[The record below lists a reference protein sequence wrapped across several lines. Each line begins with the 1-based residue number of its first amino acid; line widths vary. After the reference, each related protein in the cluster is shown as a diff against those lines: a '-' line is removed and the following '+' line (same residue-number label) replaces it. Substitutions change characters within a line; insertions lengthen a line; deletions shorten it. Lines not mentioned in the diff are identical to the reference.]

1 MDFHEL
7 RNRNNRLFSRIL
19 ETWHGDKDVSHFF
32 MNKLQESQH
41 IERKLTLEL
50 ENQKETLFKERR
62 NLIDL
67 ETDLTYRQQR
77 LKKGGQSMSLNMYLG
92 EVQNQTQS
100 MNAVCVATIQA
111 MEQAIQS
118 IDTFAT
124 DTVLQGQTYSSAKI
138 FFCPNFSSFST
149 RYHLFM

>member
-1 MDFHEL
+1 MSQDVEKQINEFDHELRIVFEKQDRNQKGIQIQRQAEMDFHEL
-7 RNRNNRLFSRIL
+7 RNRNNRLFNRIL

-50 ENQKETLFKERR
+50 ENQKERLLKERR

-77 LKKGGQSMSLNMYLG
+77 LKREDK
-92 EVQNQTQS
+92 
-100 MNAVCVATIQA
+100 A
-111 MEQAIQS
+111 
-118 IDTFAT
+118 
-124 DTVLQGQTYSSAKI
+124 
-138 FFCPNFSSFST
+138 
-149 RYHLFM
+149 